1 MKLARA
7 LAFGT
12 ALACAALMAV
22 APTALAQSNPRTYTA
37 AISPGWIAT
46 GQTKTFDLA
55 LTNTSSIRSGIESAN
70 ISPPP
75 GFVLQRA
82 FPMPEGARGSASVV
96 GNVLQL
102 RGISV
107 PSRSTLHV
115 FVRATAPSSCTDTS
129 GVWRPVARQHD
140 NFTGDTFALSGDGS
154 SLTTTLACAL
164 VFTTQPTD
172 SVINQTISGTAF
184 DPMGP
189 PVAVEVVDR
198 SGNPVTSSTAPIT
211 VALGSNPGGSTLG
224 GTTTQK
230 ADGGVASFRDLTLNN
245 AGGPYTLVASSP
257 GLTSATSNPFNE
269 AAQFTQTS
277 CPQGQSCSTTLS
289 TNVSSLQVTAN
300 PTANPDNS
308 NSGTLDEAVDLG
320 SALQCTGYEPF
331 DPNWYT
337 FVSSSIN
344 RIKVIT
350 YTFFGS
356 PEGIQVCFGA
366 PYEFTTSSGQPA
378 PHVMLPDGTTEFEG
392 LLPSCA
398 VRNNP
403 CVQST
408 TTQGGTNGVN
418 TVVTVRIPD
427 GLPGDPRMRM

>member
-12 ALACAALMAV
+12 ALACAALTAV

-37 AISPGWIAT
+37 TISPGWIAT

-75 GFVLQRA
+75 GFVLRRA
-82 FPMPEGARGSASVV
+82 FLPEGAHGTAAVV

-102 RGISV
+102 RNISV
-107 PSRSTLHV
+107 PPGSTLHV
-115 FVRATAPSSCTDTS
+115 SISATAPSDCTDTS

-172 SVINQTISGTAF
+172 SVINQTIRGTAF

-198 SGNPVTSSTAPIT
+198 SGNPVSSSTAPIT

-224 GTTTQK
+224 GTRTHN
-230 ADGGVASFRDLTLNN
+230 AASGVASFGDLTVNN

-257 GLTSATSNPFNE
+257 GLTSATSKPFNE
-269 AAQFTQTS
+269 AAQFTKTS
-277 CPQGQSCSTTLS
+277 CPQGETCSTTLS
-289 TNVSSLQVTAN
+289 TNISSLQVTAN
-300 PTANPDNS
+300 PTANPDTS
-308 NSGTLDEAVDLG
+308 NAGTLEEEVDLG

-350 YTFFGS
+350 YTLFGS
-356 PEGIQVCFGA
+356 AEGIQACFGA

-378 PHVMLPDGTTEFEG
+378 PQVMLPDGTTEFEG
-392 LLPSCA
+392 LLPSCP

-403 CVQST
+403 CVQSIT
-408 TTQGGTNGVN
+408 TGTNGVN
-418 TVVTVRIPD
+418 TVLTVRIPD
-427 GLPGDPRMRM
+427 GLPGDPRMRA